1 MVVKLEEIYSKLY
14 PKYGV
19 KLCTESCFDKTI
31 SWMHILEEV
40 EFVSMLRGGELIL
53 KSEYETDE
61 WLKKYIELLDMA
73 NAGGLIVALRTGR
86 TISKDIIEYCNHIEF
101 PLFSAAW
108 KISYMDIMHLI
119 SSVLLKNEQKEANQI
134 TALKKAIQDPENTDA
149 YQTCFEEMGFSK
161 SAGYFIVMLGLRS
174 YDAENGSTQM
184 EKIEKSLRYAISG
197 SVIYEE
203 NGILIILA
211 TGFRKNEIKQ
221 QVRELSEKDDNVCA
235 GMGSVVQRICDVHRS
250 YETSNMAYQLARLG
264 LQRILDYSE
273 MGIYKILS
281 DVKDS
286 SVYPD
291 FVEDTLGSLLRYD
304 EENGTD
310 YVQILQTFFANE
322 CSSIQT
328 AAALYFHKNTM
339 TYKLNKIREI
349 LGYDILKNENR
360 MRIMVSF
367 YIISMGKEYFS

>member
-1 MVVKLEEIYSKLY
+1 MAVKLEEIYSKLY
-14 PKYGV
+14 PRYGV

-31 SWMHILEEV
+31 SWMHILEED
-40 EFVSMLRGGELIL
+40 EFISTLHGGELIL

-86 TISKDIIEYCNHIEF
+86 TISKDIIEYCNRIEF
-101 PLFSAAW
+101 PLFSSVW

-119 SSVLLKNEQKEANQI
+119 SSILLKNEQREENKI
-134 TALKKAIQDPENTDA
+134 TALKKAIQNPENTDA
-149 YQTCFEEMGFSK
+149 YQTYLEELGGSE
-161 SAGYFIVMLGLRS
+161 SSGYFIAMLGLRS
-174 YDAENGSTQM
+174 YDVEDGSAQM
-184 EKIEKSLRYAISG
+184 EKIEKSLCYAING

-203 NGILIILA
+203 NGVLIILT
-211 TGFRKNEIKQ
+211 TGFRKNEVKQ
-221 QVRELSEKDDNVCA
+221 LFQELNGKDDNVCG
-235 GMGSVVQRICDVHRS
+235 GMGSVVQRICDVHPS
-250 YETSNMAYQLARLG
+250 YETSNMAYQLARSG

-310 YVQILQTFFANE
+310 YIQILQTFFANE

-328 AAALYFHKNTM
+328 ATALYFHKNTM